1 MSNTLFVT
9 LVVDC
14 SGSMGTI
21 APAMNSAISEAL
33 GALENESRTVILDV
47 WQFADTVRH
56 TIKGA
61 SPHTVVGQALVVP
74 RGMTALNDA
83 IGWALV
89 DLDDRVSDGD
99 QVRVLIVTDGLEN
112 SSREWTTEGVKT
124 LVEQRKVAGWD
135 IAYMGANVDVATE
148 TATRGINTSLRYDAT
163 DVGVRAASVSMSSYL
178 STGAFGEPA
187 IDPETVTVTD
197 RRGLVINTANLA
209 TGGPIL
215 SVSASHP
222 FLSSFTPSVHSQ
234 DWQ

>member
-56 TIKGA
+56 VVKGA
-61 SPHTVVGQALVVP
+61 SPCTVVGKDLVVP

-83 IGWALV
+83 IGSALV
-89 DLDDRVSDGD
+89 DLLERPHRADDE
-99 QVRVLIVTDGLEN
+99 VRVLIVTDGLEN

-124 LVEQRKVAGWD
+124 LIEQRKAAGWD
-135 IAYMGANVDVATE
+135 IAYMGANVDVAHE
-148 TATRGINTSLRYDAT
+148 TASRGIDTSLRYNAT
-163 DVGVRAASVSMSSYL
+163 DAGVRAASVSMSTYL

-187 IDPETVTVTD
+187 IDPETVVPH
-197 RRGLVINTANLA
+197 RGGNAVSVFDWP

-215 SVSASHP
+215 SVSSANP
-222 FLSSFTPSVHSQ
+222 FLSSFTPSVRSQ
-234 DWQ
+234 DQR